1 MESAVKRRMGYSSP
15 RPTYSTS
22 TLIDCELGTSPA
34 HDQTS
39 PSGLEYEEQSKSY
52 RLYDCVQ
59 KKFERIR
66 GDLHSM
72 DITFATIKQ
81 WLKQSIENDR

>member
-1 MESAVKRRMGYSSP
+1 MESAVKRRMGYPGP
-15 RPTYSTS
+15 RPTS
-22 TLIDCELGTSPA
+22 TLINCEWELSPA
-34 HDQTS
+34 HDQTA
-39 PSGLEYEEQSKSY
+39 PSGLEYEEGQAPRSF

-59 KKFERIR
+59 KKSERIR